1 MTITFK
7 SLVEFRE
14 YVIEKSYCY
23 DLSIDV
29 AWQEPFTLLIERRDK
44 IERVK
49 YTVFYEKDIRQF
61 SFNKEEL
68 NEICSRL

>member
-7 SLVEFRE
+7 SLAEFRDH
-14 YVIEKSYCY
+14 VRKTSNCH
-23 DLSIDV
+23 DVRIDV

-44 IERVK
+44 IERVN
-49 YTVFYEKDIRQF
+49 YTVFYENDLRQF

-68 NEICSRL
+68 DKICSRL